1 MFAEENGL
9 HGDPRI
15 KAISDAIRVVPYFS
29 KEWIMFQDIR
39 ILLLDQ
45 KAFKY
50 TVVHCVTL
58 HKIHAINTRFR
69 HCIITMEQ
77 DEVIERALGLQALIV
92 VGAEANLEYYFMETT
107 MIIIENDPKRD
118 VCSKDTLSFISNQ
131 SFTKAR
137 QDHMGAKYCCLM
149 GLRKK
154 RCGANWNEGGLSKEG
169 YGARW
174 KLMKVVLGVVV
185 AAAEVGQQGHHVASF
200 ETKKCVEDRVG
211 LSKDDVLGRCMLPL
225 QYVDRRLYHKAINTR
240 WFNLEKHV
248 MVVEEEK
255 KKEVKFA
262 SKIHMIYI
270 NPINGP

>member
-1 MFAEENGL
+1 MGTQPLWISTLTLDDQREPKTLHGHLSKKRASRTRCHAMTDFYSESGPTSNSQPSSPALSKFEENGL

-15 KAISDAIRVVPYFS
+15 KAISDTIRVVPYFS

-69 HCIITMEQ
+69 HCIITMSR
-77 DEVIERALGLQALIV
+77 DEGDERALGLQALIV
-92 VGAEANLEYYFMETT
+92 VEPL
-107 MIIIENDPKRD
+107 I
-118 VCSKDTLSFISNQ
+118 LS
-131 SFTKAR
+131 
-137 QDHMGAKYCCLM
+137 
-149 GLRKK
+149 
-154 RCGANWNEGGLSKEG
+154 
-169 YGARW
+169 
-174 KLMKVVLGVVV
+174 
-185 AAAEVGQQGHHVASF
+185 
-200 ETKKCVEDRVG
+200 VEDRVG